1 MSRLRRDLHGLKK
14 EVQAQRLEIERLGG
28 RVTLLSVGA
37 EPPRAKPTEPV
48 TTAQAEPKV
57 RPQAGPGRVLPVVR
71 LRSKADPSA
80 VQPVESWEN
89 PGAQDDGSPPIVIKL
104 GPKKAPKLKVDH
116 DVLKR
121 PDPVLSKKKPKVAAA
136 PVPAPK
142 PAAKPA
148 VAPAPKK
155 LAAAVTPKKKRR
167 VKKRK
172 ASRAEIRNAYDAA
185 LAKLRDDKNPR
196 AALEAFDEFVEGF
209 KKNRLT
215 DNAVYWSGECH
226 RALNE
231 WDGAAD
237 AFADL
242 LRSYPHSAKVPYAKV
257 GLGQSRIELGD
268 HAAGKKLL
276 RQVIDEH
283 PTSEAAREA
292 KTILAA
298 AEEME

>member
-14 EVQAQRLEIERLGG
+14 EVQSQRLEIERLSG

-71 LRSKADPSA
+71 LKSKADPSA
-80 VQPVESWEN
+80 VEPVDGWSN

-104 GPKKAPKLKVDH
+104 GPKKTPKLKVDH
-116 DVLKR
+116 DVLKK
-121 PDPVLSKKKPKVAAA
+121 PDPVLSKKKPKKVAVEAK
-136 PVPAPK
+136 PK
-142 PAAKPA
+142 PKPE
-148 VAPAPKK
+148 PKK
-155 LAAAVTPKKKRR
+155 IAAAVTPKKKRR
-167 VKKRK
+167 IKKRK

-196 AALEAFDEFVEGF
+196 AALEAFDAFVDGF
-209 KKNRLT
+209 KRNRLT
-215 DNAVYWSGECH
+215 DNAVYWTGECH

-242 LRSYPHSAKVPYAKV
+242 LRSYPRSAKVPYAKV

-268 HAAGKKLL
+268 RAAGKKML
-276 RQVIDEH
+276 RQVIEEH